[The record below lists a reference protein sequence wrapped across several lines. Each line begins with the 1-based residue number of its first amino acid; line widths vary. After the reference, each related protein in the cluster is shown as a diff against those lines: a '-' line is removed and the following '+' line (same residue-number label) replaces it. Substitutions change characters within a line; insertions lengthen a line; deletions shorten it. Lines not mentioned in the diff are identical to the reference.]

1 MIWMTLNIF
10 SYTIN
15 ISLLLE
21 KPNPMSIIRYL
32 RIMYPAE
39 KKLNIK
45 GSVSNVI

>member
-1 MIWMTLNIF
+1 MNRKTLNSL

-21 KPNPMSIIRYL
+21 KLNPMSIIRYL
-32 RIMYPAE
+32 RMMYPAE

>member
-1 MIWMTLNIF
+1 MNLTLNIL

-21 KPNPMSIIRYL
+21 KLNPMSIIRYL
-32 RIMYPAE
+32 RMMYPAE

>member
-1 MIWMTLNIF
+1 MTLNIL

-15 ISLLLE
+15 ISLLTE
-21 KPNPMSIIRYL
+21 KFNHMSIIRYL
-32 RIMYPAE
+32 RMMYPAE